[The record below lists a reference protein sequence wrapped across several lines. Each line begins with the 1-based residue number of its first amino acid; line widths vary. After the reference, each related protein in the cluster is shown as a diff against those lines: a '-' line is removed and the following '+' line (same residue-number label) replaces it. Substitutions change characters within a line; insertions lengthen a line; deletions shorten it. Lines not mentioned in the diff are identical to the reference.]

1 MNQSERIE
9 QVIRSSFDLL
19 EYGSDYHN
27 SNHLKVF
34 QLLLIKNNQSVFL
47 KTFMDRGAS
56 SSSDSSG
63 AALVPCKARYVPGIK
78 GKNPRLLDPRRC
90 WPSMAISLL

>member
-1 MNQSERIE
+1 MNLSERIE
-9 QVIRSSFDLL
+9 KMIRSSFDLS

-34 QLLLIKNNQSVFL
+34 HLLLIKNTSV
-47 KTFMDRGAS
+47 MDRGAS

-78 GKNPRLLDPRRC
+78 GKNPTAGSTGIRHALYQDG
-90 WPSMAISLL
+90 WGQEVF

>member
-9 QVIRSSFDLL
+9 QMIRSSFDLSK
-19 EYGSDYHN
+19 YGSDYHN

-34 QLLLIKNNQSVFL
+34 QLLLIKNTSV
-47 KTFMDRGAS
+47 MDRGAS

>member
-9 QVIRSSFDLL
+9 QVIGSSFDLS

-34 QLLLIKNNQSVFL
+34 QLLLNQEHLGHGSWCFL
-47 KTFMDRGAS
+47 F
-56 SSSDSSG
+56 
-63 AALVPCKARYVPGIK
+63 I
-78 GKNPRLLDPRRC
+78 
-90 WPSMAISLL
+90 

>member
-47 KTFMDRGAS
+47 KTIMDPGPLVSQNWDRDKPFWAK
-56 SSSDSSG
+56 SG
-63 AALVPCKARYVPGIK
+63 QNRDILKAK
-78 GKNPRLLDPRRC
+78 
-90 WPSMAISLL
+90 